1 MITYSSNEIIGKA
14 LDMVAQ
20 SPLLKGLECHVVMV
34 ASSNKPEHHQR
45 LDAACR
51 KLEQAG
57 FTVERSLLSGE
68 VIETLHDYQD
78 SHAIDLMVMGAYGH
92 SKIRQFF
99 VGSNTTKMIG
109 SSKIPLLLLR

>member
-1 MITYSSNEIIGKA
+1 
-14 LDMVAQ
+14 
-20 SPLLKGLECHVVMV
+20 
-34 ASSNKPEHHQR
+34 
-45 LDAACR
+45 
-51 KLEQAG
+51 
-57 FTVERSLLSGE
+57 